1 MKYSEQK
8 GLISIIV
15 PIYNNETTLIECLDS
30 ISSQTFKNWEAILVD
45 DGSTNN
51 AVNIIDEYA
60 KKDSR
65 FIAIHKQNEG
75 TLLARKTGL
84 ENSKGEFIANIDH
97 DDMYN
102 PRFLDKMYS
111 KIIETNTDFVWCK
124 CQIDDEKNITYY
136 MSDYKWKAD
145 VSENIKTM
153 LIPSQGM
160 TCITW
165 NKLIKR
171 EIYAK
176 VYFPDM
182 NIVLCEDP
190 VQMLQVAY
198 HSKSATFV
206 PENLYFHRFT
216 GSSVLSNTTPASIA
230 SSVKAM
236 ISIDEIL
243 KNLFN
248 GIIPYNVKEALY
260 FRLSFIADSYFL
272 LSKEDRRLFKN
283 KFELLLPDFI
293 KREKELSMKICLF
306 LASKGIE
313 FPFAFKEWIKNRN
326 KNKLKEKCKHYEQV
340 YIYGTGVYAE
350 RAVDFFEKGE
360 IAINGFIV
368 SDGFK
373 KENEF
378 KNKAIYEFSQIKP
391 ENKQIVVLA
400 LNDENKKQVIP
411 ILKKAKIRYFEFSEF
426 LILEKGI

>member
-51 AVNIIDEYA
+51 AKQIIDDYA

-97 DDMYN
+97 DDIYN
-102 PRFLDKMYS
+102 PRFLEKMYS
-111 KIIETNTDFVWCK
+111 KIIGTNADFVWCK

-136 MSDYKWKAD
+136 MSDYKWNAD
-145 VSENIKTM
+145 ASENIKTM
-153 LIPSQGM
+153 LMLSQGM

-171 EIYAK
+171 QIYTK
-176 VYFPDM
+176 INFPDM
-182 NIVLCEDP
+182 NIVFCEDP

-198 HSKSATFV
+198 HSKSAAFV

-216 GSSVLSNTTPASIA
+216 GFSVLSYITPASII
-230 SSVKAM
+230 SSVKA
-236 ISIDEIL
+236 IIFIDEIL
-243 KNLFN
+243 KKLFN
-248 GIIPYNVKEALY
+248 GAIPHNTRDALY
-260 FRLSFIADSYFL
+260 CRLSFIAGNYFL
-272 LSKEDRRLFKN
+272 LSKEDRQQFKN
-283 KFELLLPDFI
+283 KFELLLPNFI
-293 KREKELSMKICLF
+293 KLEKELSMKICLF

-313 FPFAFKEWIKNRN
+313 LPFVFKKWRKSRN
-326 KNKLKEKCKHYEQV
+326 KNKLKEKCNLYEHI

-350 RAVDFFEKGE
+350 RAVDFFEKE
-360 IAINGFIV
+360 NVSINAFIV

-373 KENEF
+373 RENEF
-378 KNKAIYEFSQIKP
+378 KNKAIYEFSQIKLDR
-391 ENKQIVVLA
+391 KQIVVIA
-400 LNDENKKQVIP
+400 LNDKNKKEVIP
-411 ILKKAKIRYFEFSEF
+411 NLKRAKIRYLEF
-426 LILEKGI
+426 